1 MFIPTAFS
9 HIVKYIWTI
18 PLSNMFKHFHALSN
32 IFEEQQG
39 ICTRWGSIK
48 SKSCLFQSAIPSHS
62 CLSICPPRWGR
73 SWWCERRA
81 NFAPARPPLLL
92 PPLKHTFSA
101 DMTRMISYLSWKVR
115 WMLIIWE
122 AIWGRSWWFASVTLP
137 LTWSTAVLRIVWQRT
152 FKAGFW

>member
-18 PLSNMFKHFHALSN
+18 PLSNMFKHFHALSK

-62 CLSICPPRWGR
+62 CLSICPARWGR
-73 SWWCERRA
+73 SWWCELCTCLTA
-81 NFAPARPPLLL
+81 NPR
-92 PPLKHTFSA
+92 T
-101 DMTRMISYLSWKVR
+101 YLQCNV
-115 WMLIIWE
+115 MLIWGGWK
-122 AIWGRSWWFASVTLP
+122 AILLGRSAECWWYGKWSKGAADDVKGGGTLNLVNCCFEDR
-137 LTWSTAVLRIVWQRT
+137 LTKEV
-152 FKAGFW
+152 